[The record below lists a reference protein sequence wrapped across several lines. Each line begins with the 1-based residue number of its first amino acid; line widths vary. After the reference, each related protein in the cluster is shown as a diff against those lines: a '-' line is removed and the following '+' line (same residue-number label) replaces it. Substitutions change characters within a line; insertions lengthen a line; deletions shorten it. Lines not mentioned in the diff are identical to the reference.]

1 MSVSLI
7 NFDNEELSK
16 SKLLNTTLFDC
27 DYNGDLVHQLVVK
40 YLANG
45 KTGTKAQKTR
55 SEVSGGGMKPWRQ
68 KGTGRARSGSSRSP
82 IWRGGGVNFAA
93 KPGIFT
99 QKLNKKMY
107 KLAIRTIF
115 SELIRQNRVLCTAD
129 ICLET
134 SKTKDLLK
142 NLGDAAKEKLLIIV
156 DKIDINLALASRN
169 LISLEVIE
177 ATNLNPVYLVSYEN
191 IVITDSALGKL
202 KDILV

>member
-93 KPGIFT
+93 KPGVYT

-115 SELIRQNRVLCTAD
+115 SELIRQNRILCAAD
-129 ICLET
+129 IFLET
-134 SKTKDLLK
+134 NKTKDLLK
-142 NLGDAAKEKLLIIV
+142 NLGDAAKKKLLIIV
-156 DKIDINLALASRN
+156 DKIDMNLALASRN
-169 LISLEVIE
+169 LITLEVIE

-191 IVITDSALGKL
+191 IVVTDSALDKL
-202 KDILV
+202 KDILL